1 MLHRRRPPTALFVNR
16 ERHQFARAELNL
28 IYYTRCYIANAS
40 IILGGRAD
48 CLITYHT
55 AVVAQK
61 MSGHGAT
68 LALSEECAAHGNV
81 AAMEKIH
88 VMKEFPRNSS

>member
-1 MLHRRRPPTALFVNR
+1 
-16 ERHQFARAELNL
+16 
-28 IYYTRCYIANAS
+28 
-40 IILGGRAD
+40 
-48 CLITYHT
+48 
-55 AVVAQK
+55 